1 MVDSDVNRE
10 AAAGNAA
17 SQTAVTTARQL
28 RLTLISSVVGT
39 ALEWYDLYLYGTAV
53 ALIFNHLFFPQLS
66 PLSGTLAAFASYG
79 VGFLVRQL
87 GGLFWGYIGD
97 KYGRRP
103 VLIGTLV
110 LMGVRDCRHKMQA
123 L

>member
-53 ALIFNHLFFPQLS
+53 ALIFNHLFFPSYRRSAVRWQPSPAMASAFWSVSSAGCFGGISAISTADDRCLS
-66 PLSGTLAAFASYG
+66 A
-79 VGFLVRQL
+79 R
-87 GGLFWGYIGD
+87 W
-97 KYGRRP
+97 
-103 VLIGTLV
+103 
-110 LMGVRDCRHKMQA
+110 C
-123 L
+123 